1 MKYLLFVATLLLPL
15 AISAQPKLW
24 FSNKIEVG
32 YGKLFIA
39 EQVTLEEGVFTKNSV
54 GLGLK
59 FKVSKSVGYKTFYL
73 LQNSKKY
80 NWAREHFLGA
90 ALSLKLQ

>member
-1 MKYLLFVATLLLPL
+1 MKYLLFVVILLLPL

-32 YGKLFIA
+32 YGKVFIA
-39 EQVTLEEGVFTKNSV
+39 EQVTLERGVFTKNSV
-54 GLGLK
+54 GLGLR

-80 NWAREHFLGA
+80 KWASEYFLRA
-90 ALSLKLQ
+90 ALSLQLQ